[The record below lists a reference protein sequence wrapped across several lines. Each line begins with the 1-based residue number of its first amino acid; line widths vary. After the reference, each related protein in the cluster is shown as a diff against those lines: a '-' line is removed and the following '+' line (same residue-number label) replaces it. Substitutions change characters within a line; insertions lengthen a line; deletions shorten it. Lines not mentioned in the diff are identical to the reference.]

1 VSVWV
6 LTCPVCITYTFAT
19 MASSNMEVG
28 SVVRARRPQ
37 NPKTTG
43 RAIVATLQDDKSVC
57 LLWEPFP
64 PKPILSLG
72 GQKSSN
78 ENNQK
83 IFLVSPI
90 RAKEQEGEETIV
102 NILEVQ
108 ELLLFEKLSST
119 ESSEDSNVS
128 LWKDRGDQLLRL
140 GDASSAASYYEAA
153 ISKSSTISI
162 GGTIVVQIKGFPKI
176 AEVDCV
182 EDESVDVTIVDSG
195 DEATIPKSEIL
206 LGLLEPDNDKL
217 QERILL
223 NLARCMLHLSEID
236 TMNRPGYLKSAVL
249 ACSLVVTI
257 SPFHEGQEHH
267 ADDTNERLS
276 ANAQTALLLRAK
288 AQADLS
294 KWPNAM
300 ADAKK
305 LIRAGNEQG
314 RKLLESF
321 ERKKKQRAKLD
332 KKLSKAVCRWVQT
345 ATAES
350 VSDNCEESS
359 ITPESPQ
366 EVHVLPEAR
375 RQTKQSL
382 ISSSLLSIIIIPLI
396 ATFLIQKMIFGK

>member
-1 VSVWV
+1 
-6 LTCPVCITYTFAT
+6 

-57 LLWEPFP
+57 LLWEPVP
-64 PKPILSLG
+64 PKPIQIG
-72 GQKSSN
+72 GQKSSRN
-78 ENNQK
+78 CQK
-83 IFLVSPI
+83 IFFVSPI
-90 RAKEQEGEETIV
+90 HTKEQEGEEIIV
-102 NILEVQ
+102 EILEVQ
-108 ELLLFEKLSST
+108 QLLPFERSNPS
-119 ESSEDSNVS
+119 ESSEEGDSVS

-162 GGTIVVQIKGFPKI
+162 GGTIVVQMKGFPKI

-206 LGLLEPDNDKL
+206 LGILEPDNDKL

-236 TMNRPGYLKSAVL
+236 SMNRPRFLKSAVL
-249 ACSLVVTI
+249 ACSVVVTI
-257 SPFHEGQEHH
+257 SPFHVGQER
-267 ADDTNERLS
+267 DDTNELS
-276 ANAQTALLLRAK
+276 ANVQTALLLRAK
-288 AQADLS
+288 AQGGLS

-300 ADAKK
+300 TDAKK
-305 LIRAGNEQG
+305 LIKAGNEQG

-321 ERKKKQRAKLD
+321 ERKKKQRAKMD
-332 KKLSKAVCRWVQT
+332 KKLSKAVCQWVQT

-350 VSDNCEESS
+350 VSDSRESS
-359 ITPESPQ
+359 STPESPQ
-366 EVHVLPEAR
+366 AVQALSEAR

-382 ISSSLLSIIIIPLI
+382 ISSSLFSIILPLI
-396 ATFLIQKMIFGK
+396 AAFLIRKMIFEK